1 VVSLSN
7 HDRTNREAGER
18 PLVNLTILGVAISLA
33 AGAPAVPATAAQPS
47 TPELPLDAAL
57 EELDRQSLT
66 VAQARARTE
75 EAGGVARQVLAGV
88 LPTVSAGA
96 SYVLYRDPAAFGL
109 PGQPKVVFQAT
120 ESWNVNAGTRVPL
133 LVPNAWFDLA
143 QARDAAAA
151 SRHGADAVRQ
161 QVRTGFAQAAY
172 VAAAVEEVVAAS
184 QQAVGSAAELVRSA
198 ERRVA
203 AGTAAPL
210 DVLKARTEEVKRQSD
225 LAGAV
230 AELGRTRLGL
240 GVLLGRET
248 AVRVVVPEL
257 ARAAPP
263 ELSAAPDALAA
274 TALEARPEIAAQ
286 RLQVAAAEQ
295 GVRSAWA
302 RLAPQLSAQGSL
314 YASDVPYPTMKKD
327 GWRAS
332 VDLTWPVYDGGF
344 RYGKRRQAEAQLAGA
359 RAAEEAQR
367 LGVVQEVQDARRDLE
382 LALEQL
388 RLAEAQAQLAGDAA
402 ASAKR
407 SFDAGVASS
416 LDVIDANDRRCQADV
431 GLARARARLS
441 GARLALD
448 RALGR

>member
-1 VVSLSN
+1 
-7 HDRTNREAGER
+7 
-18 PLVNLTILGVAISLA
+18 LVNLTILGVAIALA
-33 AGAPAVPATAAQPS
+33 AGEPAAQPAQAPI
-47 TPELPLDAAL
+47 PELPLDAAL

-66 VAQARARTE
+66 LAQARARTD

-88 LPTVSAGA
+88 LPTLSAGA
-96 SYVLYRDPAAFGL
+96 SYVWNSDAAAFARPDGTVTII
-109 PGQPKVVFQAT
+109 QPREA
-120 ESWNVNAGTRVPL
+120 WNVNGGARVPL

-151 SRHGADAVRQ
+151 SRRGADAVRL

-172 VAAAVEEVVAAS
+172 VAVAVEEVVAAS
-184 QQAVGSAAELVRSA
+184 EKAVASATELVRSA
-198 ERRVA
+198 ERRVT

-210 DVLKARTEEVKRQSD
+210 DVLKARTEEVRRESD
-225 LAGAV
+225 LAGAR

-240 GVLLGRET
+240 GILLGREKP
-248 AVRVVVPEL
+248 VRVAVPEL
-257 ARAAPP
+257 PRAGFP
-263 ELSAAPDALAA
+263 ELDAAPDALASA
-274 TALEARPEIAAQ
+274 ALAARPEVAAQ
-286 RLQVAAAEQ
+286 RLQVSAAEQ
-295 GVRSAWA
+295 GVRSSWA
-302 RLAPQLSAQGSL
+302 RLAPQLSASGSIFR
-314 YASDVPYPTMKKD
+314 SDVPFVTGEKD

-332 VDLTWPVYDGGF
+332 LDLTWSLYDGGF

-367 LGVVQEVQDARRDLE
+367 LGVLQEVQDARRDLE

-388 RLAEAQAQLAGDAA
+388 RLAESQAKLAGDAA

-416 LDVIDANDRRCQADV
+416 LDVIDANDRRFQADV
-431 GLARARARLS
+431 GLARGRARLA